1 MNSTLKSLLFWMVL
15 VVVGVLI
22 WNFST
27 ILTTKSENTLPFT
40 QFLKQV
46 DDGQVTSVVMV
57 GHEITGTVNSTSGN
71 GTEKFR
77 TYAPDYQGLANKL
90 HEKGIT
96 IQAKPE
102 TTVMTP

>member
-27 ILTTKSENTLPFT
+27 ILTTKSENTLPFS

-46 DDGQVTSVVMV
+46 DAGGQPWLERDRPHGQPVEGVPNQARRVAHGVV
-57 GHEITGTVNSTSGN
+57 
-71 GTEKFR
+71 
-77 TYAPDYQGLANKL
+77 L
-90 HEKGIT
+90 
-96 IQAKPE
+96 
-102 TTVMTP
+102 